1 MARKYG
7 AKVAA
12 GASALAFTG
21 MALAAEGADN
31 DALITS
37 VGAKMVA
44 TATVVVGI
52 MVAFWGVKKGGQ
64 KMGWW

>member
-21 MALAAEGADN
+21 LALADDTAN
-31 DALITS
+31 DAAIQAA
-37 VGAKMVA
+37 GAKMVA
-44 TATVVVGI
+44 YAVMVVGI
-52 MVAFWGVKKGGQ
+52 MVAFWGAKRAGQ

>member
-21 MALAAEGADN
+21 MALAQEAANN
-31 DALITS
+31 DDLIKE
-37 VGAKMVA
+37 VGLKMVA